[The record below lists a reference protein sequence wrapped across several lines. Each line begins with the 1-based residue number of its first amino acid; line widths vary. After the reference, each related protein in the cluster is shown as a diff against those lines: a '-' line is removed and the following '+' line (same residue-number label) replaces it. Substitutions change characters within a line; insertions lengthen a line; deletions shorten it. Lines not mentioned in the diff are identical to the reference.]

1 MILVDLNLL
10 RKPFARLSY
19 GPCCVRQYFYQLR
32 VLFIMKLEILL
43 FSSLQRIIL
52 NLSKEDILI
61 SGTYFMVYE
70 ALPKVCC
77 CLDRL
82 ALAKLS

>member
-1 MILVDLNLL
+1 MAHVASVSN
-10 RKPFARLSY
+10 
-19 GPCCVRQYFYQLR
+19 FYQLL
-32 VLFIMKLEILL
+32 VVYIMNHSILL
-43 FSSLQRIIL
+43 FSSLQRIVL

-61 SGTYFMVYE
+61 SGTYFTVYE
-70 ALPKVCC
+70 ALLKVCC